1 LTVRVALVLT
11 AAIWILPARAQT
23 PAGSIEG
30 QTVNLKTGA
39 PLRDAM
45 VSLSGPYAES
55 VLGHDGPPL
64 LPPVH
69 VSSGDQGRFAF
80 HNLAA
85 GNYLISA
92 YHAGFQTAAYGEHR
106 VALETLPVA
115 EGQQVKDIV
124 FKLAPLGVI
133 ACKVLDEAGRPLQNV
148 RITTYRYFYGGWVRT
163 GQAGEPTQFG
173 YTNDLGEY
181 RAVLEPG
188 AYVVSAAYPFALAQ
202 MEPDLT
208 PGMGHPTTYY
218 PDSPGPDNAQPL
230 NVVSGATVQADFT
243 LRKAPVYRISG
254 YLAGANGRVWGHPCV
269 GIVPKGSLA
278 SNALLL
284 GSIIAAPQDGSFTI
298 FEIPAGSYL
307 LTGALCANESP
318 VTQGVQGQGFL
329 SIAPLESGS
338 GAEFPV
344 SGVQELEVSGNVEG
358 LKLHVTPARQVRGTL
373 KLEGNVN
380 LAGATVHLRS
390 VERFPGAAPSVTISG
405 GSSLVFDGVLS
416 LRYIPEVRRLPPDC
430 YVKSVRY
437 GGQEVPATGF
447 QPVDGASLEVTVS
460 TVGAAQ
466 LTGSVADDAGRP
478 VSYPLVT
485 LMPSDGGPAASAQ
498 GVVGGADGKFVFPA
512 LRPGEYRAAA
522 WKEDFDVYQLQAD
535 PRLLK
540 LYGAKGK
547 VVTVQ
552 PGTPP
557 AVALTLIGAAEVAQ
571 AESKP

>member
-1 LTVRVALVLT
+1 LTVRVALALT
-11 AAIWILPARAQT
+11 AAIWILPAGAQT

-30 QTVNLKTGA
+30 QTINLKTGA
-39 PLRDAM
+39 PLRDAR

-106 VALETLPVA
+106 VALETLPVG

-133 ACKVLDEAGRPLQNV
+133 ACKVVDEAGRPLQNA

-163 GQAGEPTQFG
+163 IQAGEPTQFG

-188 AYVVSAAYPFALAQ
+188 AYVVSAAYPFVLAQ

-230 NVVSGATVQADFT
+230 NAVSGATVRADFT
-243 LRKAPVYRISG
+243 LRKAPAYRISG
-254 YLAGANGRVWGHPCV
+254 YLAGASGRVWGRPCV

-278 SNALLL
+278 SNGLLL
-284 GSIIAAPQDGSFTI
+284 GSINEGPQDGSFTI
-298 FEIPAGSYL
+298 FEIPPGSYL
-307 LTGALCANESP
+307 LTATLCANESP
-318 VTQGVQGQGFL
+318 VTAGVQGQGFL
-329 SIAPLESGS
+329 SIQPLASGS
-338 GAEFPV
+338 GNEFPV
-344 SGVQELEVSGNVEG
+344 AGVQELEVSGNVDG

-373 KLEGNVN
+373 KLEGDAN
-380 LAGATVHLRS
+380 LAGTIVHLRP
-390 VERFPGAAPSVTISG
+390 VERFSCCPPNVTISS
-405 GSSLVFDGVLS
+405 GSSLVFDRVLS
-416 LRYIPEVRRLPPDC
+416 LHYIPEVRRLPPDC
-430 YVKSVRY
+430 YVKSIRY
-437 GGQEVPATGF
+437 GGQEVAATGF
-447 QPVDGASLEVTVS
+447 QPVAGASLEFTVS
-460 TVGAAQ
+460 TLGAAQ
-466 LTGSVADDAGRP
+466 LTGSVVDAAGQP

-485 LMPSDGGPAASAQ
+485 LMPSDGGPVASARD
-498 GVVGGADGKFVFPA
+498 VVGGADGKFVFRA

-522 WKEDFDVYQLQAD
+522 WKEDFNVYQLEGE

-540 LYGAKGK
+540 LYGARGK

-557 AVALTLIGAAEVAQ
+557 AVALTLINATEIQQ
-571 AESKP
+571 ARSTP